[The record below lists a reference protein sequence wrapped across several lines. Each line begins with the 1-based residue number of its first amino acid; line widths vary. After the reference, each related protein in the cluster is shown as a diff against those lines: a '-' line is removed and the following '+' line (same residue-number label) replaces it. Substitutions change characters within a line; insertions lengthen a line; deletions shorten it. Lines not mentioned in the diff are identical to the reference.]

1 MLGAAD
7 GVHQAEGIVRYR
19 TGKVVELE
27 EERVGEL
34 MATAVATTEQQGAE
48 QREQFLAFVA
58 DDDTYAVVDQVVGEM
73 MLPHASIRQGGVKDA
88 IKHLG
93 EHRSPKL
100 LLIDVSRLRPAAC
113 PTSTRWPTSAS
124 RGSPWSRSASR
135 NDCGLFRDLLQH
147 GVADYLVKPI
157 TPALLQKAI
166 LCRDRAE
173 RRGQGQPEARQ
184 AGRGERDP
192 GRRRRDHRGGERR
205 LADRPRAP
213 PAGRLVDL
221 DLQFGTV
228 ALSLDLE
235 PSHGLREALENPN
248 RIDGLFM
255 DRVLIQHSERL
266 FVLSA
271 EESPD
276 ETLLLDYG
284 AVELLMTELRN
295 KFHYVVVDVPRTSNA
310 CTQQMLQSATDLI
323 LVTDLSL
330 AGMRDTMRIT
340 GMLPT
345 TNASCNTTL
354 VVNRVGEHKQG
365 EMPRAEFEKGVGR
378 KLDLMLPFDA
388 KTVAAATNFG
398 QPVASGKGPVAAG
411 LRELTE
417 RLCGPPVGA
426 AKARAG
432 VWQKLLKKT

>member
-1 MLGAAD
+1 MS
-7 GVHQAEGIVRYR
+7 
-19 TGKVVELE
+19 
-27 EERVGEL
+27 
-34 MATAVATTEQQGAE
+34 TAVAQTEE
-48 QREQFLAFVA
+48 RSTEHREQFLAFVG
-58 DDDTYAVVDQVVGEM
+58 DSETYAVVDQVVGEM

-100 LLIDVSRLRPAAC
+100 LLIDVA
-113 PTSTRWPTSAS
+113 
-124 RGSPWSRSASR
+124 GSDLPLSDINALADVCEPGVTVVAVGER

-157 TPALLQKAI
+157 TPPLLQKAV
-166 LCRDRAE
+166 LAATE
-173 RRGQGQPEARQ
+173 QSGVVKGNHKLGKLVAVSGTRGGVGATTIATSVAWLIAQE
-184 AGRGERDP
+184 
-192 GRRRRDHRGGERR
+192 RRRRVG
-205 LADRPRAP
+205 
-213 PAGRLVDL
+213 LVDL
-221 DLQFGTV
+221 DLQYGTV

-295 KFHYVVVDVPRTSNA
+295 KFHYVVVDLPRTTTA
-310 CTQQMLQSATDLI
+310 CTQQVLQSATDLI

-330 AGMRDTMRIT
+330 AGMRDTMRMT
-340 GMLPT
+340 GMMPT
-345 TNASCNTTL
+345 TNASCSTTL

-378 KLDLMLPFDA
+378 KLDLLLPFDA

-398 QPVASGKGPVAAG
+398 QPVAAGKGAVATG

-417 RLCGPPVGA
+417 RLCGPAVGS
-426 AKARAG
+426 AKTG
-432 VWQKLLKKT
+432 TSVWQKLLKKT

>member
-1 MLGAAD
+1 MTTA
-7 GVHQAEGIVRYR
+7 I
-19 TGKVVELE
+19 
-27 EERVGEL
+27 
-34 MATAVATTEQQGAE
+34 ATAEQASTE

-58 DDDTYAVVDQVVGEM
+58 DEETYAVVDQVIGEL
-73 MLPHASIRQGGVKDA
+73 MLPHASIRHGTVADA
-88 IKHLG
+88 VKHLG
-93 EHRSPKL
+93 EQPSPKL
-100 LLIDVSRLRPAAC
+100 LVVDLSDSELPLSDINSLADVCEPGVTVLALGA
-113 PTSTRWPTSAS
+113 
-124 RGSPWSRSASR
+124 R

-157 TPALLQKAI
+157 TAPLLQKAI
-166 LCRDRAE
+166 LAASDQSGVVKNSQKLGRLVAVSGT
-173 RRGQGQPEARQ
+173 RGGVGTTTLATSIAWLIAHE
-184 AGRGERDP
+184 
-192 GRRRRDHRGGERR
+192 RRRRVV
-205 LADRPRAP
+205 
-213 PAGRLVDL
+213 LVDL

-235 PSHGLREALENPN
+235 PSHGLREALENPS

-255 DRVLIQHSERL
+255 DRVLVQHSERL

-295 KFHYVVVDVPRTSNA
+295 KFHYVIVDLPRSPNPS
-310 CTQQMLQSATDLI
+310 TQQVAQSATDLL

-345 TNASCNTTL
+345 TNASCNAML
-354 VVNRVGEHKQG
+354 IVNRAGEHKQG

-378 KLDLMLPFDA
+378 KLDLLLPFDA

-398 QPVASGKGPVAAG
+398 QPVAAAKGAVANG
-411 LRELTE
+411 LRAITD
-417 RLCGPPVGA
+417 RLCGSPPASAGTGA
-426 AKARAG
+426 G
-432 VWQKLLKKT
+432 IWQKLLHKS

>member
-1 MLGAAD
+1 
-7 GVHQAEGIVRYR
+7 
-19 TGKVVELE
+19 
-27 EERVGEL
+27 
-34 MATAVATTEQQGAE
+34 MATAVATTTEQPSNE
-48 QREQFLAFVA
+48 QREQFLAFVG
-58 DDDTYAVVDQVVGEM
+58 DTETFAVIDQVVGEM
-73 MLPHASIRQGGVKDA
+73 MLPHASIRQGGVKEA
-88 IKHLG
+88 VKHLG
-93 EHRSPKL
+93 EQRSPKL
-100 LLIDVSRLRPAAC
+100 LLIDVS
-113 PTSTRWPTSAS
+113 
-124 RGSPWSRSASR
+124 GSDLPLSDINALADVCEPGVTVVAVGDR

-157 TPALLQKAI
+157 TPNLLQKAI
-166 LCRDRAE
+166 LAATE
-173 RRGQGQPEARQ
+173 QSGVIKGNHKLGKLVAVTGTRGGVGATTVAASVAWLIAHE
-184 AGRGERDP
+184 
-192 GRRRRDHRGGERR
+192 RRRRV
-205 LADRPRAP
+205 A
-213 PAGRLVDL
+213 LVDL
-221 DLQFGTV
+221 DLQFGTI

-295 KFHYVVVDVPRTSNA
+295 KFHYVVVDVPRSPNA
-310 CTQQMLQSATDLI
+310 CTHQVLQSATDLL

-330 AGMRDTMRIT
+330 AGMRDTMRLT

-345 TNASCNTTL
+345 TNASCNTVL

-365 EMPRAEFEKGVGR
+365 EMPRAEFEKGVSR
-378 KLDLMLPFDA
+378 KLDLLLPFDA
-388 KTVAAATNFG
+388 RTVAAATNFG
-398 QPVASGKGPVAAG
+398 QPVASAKGPVAAG
-411 LRELTE
+411 LREITA
-417 RLCGPPVGA
+417 RLCGPA
-426 AKARAG
+426 AGTAATRAG

>member
-1 MLGAAD
+1 
-7 GVHQAEGIVRYR
+7 
-19 TGKVVELE
+19 
-27 EERVGEL
+27 
-34 MATAVATTEQQGAE
+34 MATAVATTTEQSGAE
-48 QREQFLAFVA
+48 HRDQFLAFVG
-58 DDDTYAVVDQVVGEM
+58 DTDTFAVIDQVVGEL
-73 MLPHASIRQGGVKDA
+73 MLPHASIRQGSVKEA
-88 IKHLG
+88 VKHLG
-93 EHRSPKL
+93 EQRSPRL
-100 LLIDVSRLRPAAC
+100 LLIDVS
-113 PTSTRWPTSAS
+113 
-124 RGSPWSRSASR
+124 GSDLPLSDINALADVCEPGVTVVAVGDR

-157 TPALLQKAI
+157 TPNLLQKAI
-166 LCRDRAE
+166 LSATE
-173 RRGQGQPEARQ
+173 QTGVIKGNHKLGKLVAVTGTRGGVGATTVAASVAWLIAHE
-184 AGRGERDP
+184 
-192 GRRRRDHRGGERR
+192 RRRRV
-205 LADRPRAP
+205 A
-213 PAGRLVDL
+213 LVDL

-295 KFHYVVVDVPRTSNA
+295 KFHYVIVDVPRSPNA
-310 CTQQMLQSATDLI
+310 CTQQILQSATDLL

-330 AGMRDTMRIT
+330 AGMRDTMRLT

-345 TNASCNTTL
+345 TNASCNTVL

-365 EMPRAEFEKGVGR
+365 EMPRAEFEKGVSR
-378 KLDLMLPFDA
+378 KLDLLLPFDA
-388 KTVAAATNFG
+388 RTVAAATNFG
-398 QPVASGKGPVAAG
+398 QPVASAKGPVAAG
-411 LRELTE
+411 LREITA
-417 RLCGPPVGA
+417 RLCGPA
-426 AKARAG
+426 AGTAATRSG
-432 VWQKLLKKT
+432 VWQKLLKKS

>member
-1 MLGAAD
+1 
-7 GVHQAEGIVRYR
+7 
-19 TGKVVELE
+19 
-27 EERVGEL
+27 
-34 MATAVATTEQQGAE
+34 MATATVATAEQPAAE

-58 DDDTYAVVDQVVGEM
+58 DPETSSVIDQVVGEM
-73 MLPHASIRQGGVKDA
+73 MLPHAAIREGGVKEA
-88 IKHLG
+88 VKYLS
-93 EHRSPKL
+93 EQRSPRL
-100 LLIDVSRLRPAAC
+100 LLVDLSGSDLPLSEINSLADVCEPGVTVLAL
-113 PTSTRWPTSAS
+113 
-124 RGSPWSRSASR
+124 GDR

-157 TPALLQKAI
+157 TPPLLQKAI
-166 LCRDRAE
+166 LAASE
-173 RRGQGQPEARQ
+173 QSGMVKSSHKLGKLVAVTGTRGGVGSTMVATSVAWLIAHE
-184 AGRGERDP
+184 
-192 GRRRRDHRGGERR
+192 RRRRV
-205 LADRPRAP
+205 A
-213 PAGRLVDL
+213 LVDL

-255 DRVLIQHSERL
+255 DRVLVQHSERL

-295 KFHYVVVDVPRTSNA
+295 KFHYVVVDLPRATST
-310 CTQQMLQSATDLI
+310 CTQHILQSATDL
-323 LVTDLSL
+323 LVVTDLSL

-340 GMLPT
+340 GTLPT
-345 TNASCNTTL
+345 TNASCNTLL
-354 VVNRVGEHKQG
+354 VVNRAGEHKQG

-378 KLDLMLPFDA
+378 KLDLVLPFDA

-398 QPVASGKGPVAAG
+398 QPVAAGKGAVANG
-411 LRELTE
+411 LRGVTE
-417 RLCGPPVGA
+417 RLCGGQA
-426 AKARAG
+426 AAEARSG
-432 VWQKLLKKT
+432 IWQKLLKKA

>member
-1 MLGAAD
+1 
-7 GVHQAEGIVRYR
+7 
-19 TGKVVELE
+19 
-27 EERVGEL
+27 
-34 MATAVATTEQQGAE
+34 MATAVATTTTAAATEQPSGE
-48 QREQFLAFVA
+48 HREQFLAFVG
-58 DDDTYAVVDQVVGEM
+58 DSETYAVIDQVVGEM
-73 MLPHASIRQGGVKDA
+73 MLPHASIRQGSVKEA
-88 IKHLG
+88 VKHLG
-93 EHRSPKL
+93 EQRSPKL
-100 LLIDVSRLRPAAC
+100 LLIDVS
-113 PTSTRWPTSAS
+113 
-124 RGSPWSRSASR
+124 GSDLPLSDINALADVCEPGVTVLAVGDR

-157 TPALLQKAI
+157 TPILLQKAI
-166 LCRDRAE
+166 LAATDQTGVIRPNSKLGKLVAVTGT
-173 RRGQGQPEARQ
+173 RGGVGATTVATSVAWLIAHE
-184 AGRGERDP
+184 
-192 GRRRRDHRGGERR
+192 RRRRV
-205 LADRPRAP
+205 A
-213 PAGRLVDL
+213 LVDL

-295 KFHYVVVDVPRTSNA
+295 KFHYVIVDVPRSPNA
-310 CTQQMLQSATDLI
+310 CTQQILQSATDLL

-330 AGMRDTMRIT
+330 AGMRDTMRLI

-365 EMPRAEFEKGVGR
+365 EMPRAEFEKGVSR
-378 KLDLMLPFDA
+378 KLDLLLPFDA

-398 QPVASGKGPVAAG
+398 QPVASAKGPVSAG
-411 LRELTE
+411 LREITG
-417 RLCGPPVGA
+417 RLCGPPAGGA
-426 AKARAG
+426 GSRSG

>member
-1 MLGAAD
+1 M
-7 GVHQAEGIVRYR
+7 
-19 TGKVVELE
+19 T
-27 EERVGEL
+27 
-34 MATAVATTEQQGAE
+34 TAVATTTEQSGAE
-48 QREQFLAFVA
+48 HREQFLAFVG
-58 DDDTYAVVDQVVGEM
+58 DTETFAVIDQVVGEL
-73 MLPHASIRQGGVKDA
+73 MLPHASIRQGGVKEA
-88 IKHLG
+88 VKHLG
-93 EHRSPKL
+93 EQRSPRL
-100 LLIDVSRLRPAAC
+100 LLIDVS
-113 PTSTRWPTSAS
+113 
-124 RGSPWSRSASR
+124 GSDLPLSDINALADVCEPGVTVLAVGDR

-157 TPALLQKAI
+157 TPNLLQKAI
-166 LCRDRAE
+166 LAATE
-173 RRGQGQPEARQ
+173 QTGVIKGNHKLGKLVAVTGTRGGVGATTVAASVAWLIAHE
-184 AGRGERDP
+184 
-192 GRRRRDHRGGERR
+192 RRRRV
-205 LADRPRAP
+205 A
-213 PAGRLVDL
+213 LVDL

-295 KFHYVVVDVPRTSNA
+295 KFHYVIVDVPRSPNA
-310 CTQQMLQSATDLI
+310 CTQQILQSATDLL

-330 AGMRDTMRIT
+330 AGMRDTMRLI

-354 VVNRVGEHKQG
+354 VVNRVGEHKHG
-365 EMPRAEFEKGVGR
+365 EMPRAEFEKGVSR
-378 KLDLMLPFDA
+378 KLDLLLPFDA

-398 QPVASGKGPVAAG
+398 QPVASAKGPVSAG
-411 LRELTE
+411 LREITG
-417 RLCGPPVGA
+417 RLCGPPAGGA
-426 AKARAG
+426 GSRSG

>member
-1 MLGAAD
+1 
-7 GVHQAEGIVRYR
+7 
-19 TGKVVELE
+19 
-27 EERVGEL
+27 

-48 QREQFLAFVA
+48 QREQFLAFVG

-73 MLPHASIRQGGVKDA
+73 MLPHAAIRQGGVMEA
-88 IKHLG
+88 ITHLG
-93 EHRSPKL
+93 ELRSPKL
-100 LLIDVSRLRPAAC
+100 ILIDVSSSDLRLSDINALADVCEPGVTVVAV
-113 PTSTRWPTSAS
+113 
-124 RGSPWSRSASR
+124 GER

-166 LCRDRAE
+166 LSATE
-173 RRGQGQPEARQ
+173 QSGVVKGNHKLGKLVAVSGTRGGVGATTVAASVAWLIAQE
-184 AGRGERDP
+184 
-192 GRRRRDHRGGERR
+192 RRRRVS
-205 LADRPRAP
+205 
-213 PAGRLVDL
+213 LVDL

-295 KFHYVVVDVPRTSNA
+295 KFHYVVVDLPRTTSA
-310 CTQQMLQSATDLI
+310 CTLQVLQSATDLI

-330 AGMRDTMRIT
+330 AGMRDTMRVA

-345 TNASCNTTL
+345 TNAACNAFL
-354 VVNRVGEHKQG
+354 VANRCGEHKQG

-378 KLDLMLPFDA
+378 KLDLVLPFDA
-388 KTVAAATNFG
+388 RTVAAATNFG
-398 QPVASGKGPVAAG
+398 QAVAATKGPVAGG
-411 LRELTE
+411 LRQITAQ
-417 RLCGPPVGA
+417 LCGPQTGDGGS
-426 AKARAG
+426 RSG
-432 VWQKLLKKT
+432 LWQKLLKKT

>member
-1 MLGAAD
+1 
-7 GVHQAEGIVRYR
+7 
-19 TGKVVELE
+19 
-27 EERVGEL
+27 
-34 MATAVATTEQQGAE
+34 MATAVATTTTAAATEQPSGE
-48 QREQFLAFVA
+48 HREQFLAFVG
-58 DDDTYAVVDQVVGEM
+58 DSETYAVIDQVVGEM
-73 MLPHASIRQGGVKDA
+73 MLPHASIRQGSVKEA
-88 IKHLG
+88 VKHLG
-93 EHRSPKL
+93 EQRSPKL
-100 LLIDVSRLRPAAC
+100 LLIDVS
-113 PTSTRWPTSAS
+113 
-124 RGSPWSRSASR
+124 GSDLPLSDINALADVCEPGVTVLAVGDR

-157 TPALLQKAI
+157 TPILLQKAI
-166 LCRDRAE
+166 LAATDQTGVIRPNSKLGKLVAVTGT
-173 RRGQGQPEARQ
+173 RGGVGATTVATSVAWLIANE
-184 AGRGERDP
+184 
-192 GRRRRDHRGGERR
+192 RRRRV
-205 LADRPRAP
+205 A
-213 PAGRLVDL
+213 LVDL

-295 KFHYVVVDVPRTSNA
+295 KFHYVIVDVPRSPNA
-310 CTQQMLQSATDLI
+310 CTQQILQSATDLL

-330 AGMRDTMRIT
+330 AGMRDTMRLI

-365 EMPRAEFEKGVGR
+365 EMPRAEFEKGVSR
-378 KLDLMLPFDA
+378 KLDLLLPFDA

-398 QPVASGKGPVAAG
+398 QPVASAKGPVSAG
-411 LRELTE
+411 LREITG
-417 RLCGPPVGA
+417 RLCGPPAGGA
-426 AKARAG
+426 GSRSG

>member
-1 MLGAAD
+1 
-7 GVHQAEGIVRYR
+7 
-19 TGKVVELE
+19 
-27 EERVGEL
+27 
-34 MATAVATTEQQGAE
+34 MATAVATTTEQPSNE
-48 QREQFLAFVA
+48 QREQFLAFVG
-58 DDDTYAVVDQVVGEM
+58 DTETFAVIDQVVGEM
-73 MLPHASIRQGGVKDA
+73 MLPHASIRQGGVKEA
-88 IKHLG
+88 VKHLG
-93 EHRSPKL
+93 EQRSPKL
-100 LLIDVSRLRPAAC
+100 LLIDVS
-113 PTSTRWPTSAS
+113 
-124 RGSPWSRSASR
+124 GSDLPLSDINALADVCEPGVTVVAVGDR

-157 TPALLQKAI
+157 TPNLLQKAI
-166 LCRDRAE
+166 LAATE
-173 RRGQGQPEARQ
+173 QSGVIKGNHKLGKLVAVTGTRGGVGATTVAASVAWLIAQE
-184 AGRGERDP
+184 
-192 GRRRRDHRGGERR
+192 RRRRV
-205 LADRPRAP
+205 A
-213 PAGRLVDL
+213 LVDL
-221 DLQFGTV
+221 DLQFGTI

-295 KFHYVVVDVPRTSNA
+295 KFHYVVVDVPRSPNA
-310 CTQQMLQSATDLI
+310 CTHQVLQSATDLL

-330 AGMRDTMRIT
+330 AGMRDTMRLT

-345 TNASCNTTL
+345 TNASCNTVL

-365 EMPRAEFEKGVGR
+365 EMPRAEFEKGVSR
-378 KLDLMLPFDA
+378 KLDLLLPFDA
-388 KTVAAATNFG
+388 RTVAAATNFG
-398 QPVASGKGPVAAG
+398 QPVASAKGPVAAG
-411 LRELTE
+411 LREITA
-417 RLCGPPVGA
+417 RLCGPA
-426 AKARAG
+426 AGTAATRAG

>member
-1 MLGAAD
+1 
-7 GVHQAEGIVRYR
+7 
-19 TGKVVELE
+19 
-27 EERVGEL
+27 
-34 MATAVATTEQQGAE
+34 MATTIAATEQASTE

-58 DDDTYAVVDQVVGEM
+58 DQETYAVVDQVIGEM
-73 MLPHASIRQGGVKDA
+73 MLPHASIRQGTVKDA
-88 IKHLG
+88 VKHLG
-93 EHRSPKL
+93 EQRSPKL
-100 LLIDVSRLRPAAC
+100 LVVDLSDSELPLSDINSLADVCEPGVTVVAF
-113 PTSTRWPTSAS
+113 
-124 RGSPWSRSASR
+124 GQR

-166 LCRDRAE
+166 LSASEQSGVVKSSHKLGKLVAVCGT
-173 RRGQGQPEARQ
+173 RGGVGSTTVATSVAWLIAHE
-184 AGRGERDP
+184 
-192 GRRRRDHRGGERR
+192 RRRRV
-205 LADRPRAP
+205 A
-213 PAGRLVDL
+213 LVDL

-255 DRVLIQHSERL
+255 DRVLVQHSERL

-295 KFHYVVVDVPRTSNA
+295 KFHYVIVDLPRSPNA
-310 CTQQMLQSATDLI
+310 CTQQIVQAATDLL

-330 AGMRDTMRIT
+330 AGMRDTMRVT

-345 TNASCNTTL
+345 NNASCNMIL
-354 VVNRVGEHKQG
+354 IVNRAGEHKQG

-378 KLDLMLPFDA
+378 KLDLVLPFDA

-398 QPVASGKGPVAAG
+398 QPVAAGKGTVANG
-411 LRELTE
+411 LREITE
-417 RLCGPPVGA
+417 RLCGAPA
-426 AKARAG
+426 ATEGRTG
-432 VWQKLLKKT
+432 IWQKLLRKA

>member
-1 MLGAAD
+1 
-7 GVHQAEGIVRYR
+7 
-19 TGKVVELE
+19 
-27 EERVGEL
+27 
-34 MATAVATTEQQGAE
+34 MATAVATTTEQPSGE
-48 QREQFLAFVA
+48 QRDQFLAFVG
-58 DDDTYAVVDQVVGEM
+58 DTETFAVVDQVVGEM
-73 MLPHASIRQGGVKDA
+73 MLPHASIRQGGVKEA
-88 IKHLG
+88 VKHLG
-93 EHRSPKL
+93 EQRSPKL
-100 LLIDVSRLRPAAC
+100 LLIDVS
-113 PTSTRWPTSAS
+113 
-124 RGSPWSRSASR
+124 GSELPLSDVNSLADVCEPGVTVLAVGDR
-135 NDCGLFRDLLQH
+135 NDCGLYRDLLQH

-157 TPALLQKAI
+157 TPALLQKAMLTATEQTGVI
-166 LCRDRAE
+166 RSSHKLGKLVAVTGT
-173 RRGQGQPEARQ
+173 RGGVGTTTVAASVAWLIAHE
-184 AGRGERDP
+184 
-192 GRRRRDHRGGERR
+192 RRRRV
-205 LADRPRAP
+205 A
-213 PAGRLVDL
+213 LVDL

-295 KFHYVVVDVPRTSNA
+295 KFHYVIVDVPRSPNP
-310 CTQQMLQSATDLI
+310 CTQQVLQSATDLVLI
-323 LVTDLSL
+323 TDLSL
-330 AGMRDTMRIT
+330 AGMRDTMRLT

-345 TNASCNTTL
+345 TNASCSTTL

-365 EMPRAEFEKGVGR
+365 EMPRAEFEKGVSR
-378 KLDLMLPFDA
+378 KLDLLLPFDA

-398 QPVASGKGPVAAG
+398 QPVASSAKGPVAAG
-411 LRELTE
+411 LREITA
-417 RLCGPPVGA
+417 RLCGPSAGA
-426 AKARAG
+426 AGTRSG